1 MKRPEDVTM
10 DDALADVARVGPYFA
25 VGTDPGIADHPLWR
39 PLTALY
45 GPALPDQIATVRVR
59 LGTAEERVAASLL
72 FQGVA
77 GRLWSPA
84 LATAVLHGRVPELDP
99 ASTYWRAASPGPVL
113 LAAPGAPASAADAAA
128 LRRVIVDGHLVPL
141 VRAVRAVTPVA
152 EGLLWGNAAS
162 ALAGALTVLAL
173 ARPERSAAASR
184 LVGELLATPPLR
196 AAGDLGPYGFRRRS
210 CCLYYRVP
218 GGGKCA
224 DCALLSTATVTPPVT
239 SQDRRIG
246 HPPGNV
252 DAEQATTT
260 ARCVGDQ

>member
-1 MKRPEDVTM
+1 MELPEHATT
-10 DDALADVARVGPYFA
+10 DDALAEAAGIGPYFA
-25 VGTDPGIADHPLWR
+25 VDTDPGIADHPLWR

-45 GPALPDQIATVRVR
+45 GPALPAPYGPALPDQIANVRVR
-59 LGTAEERVAASLL
+59 LGTTEERVAASLF

-84 LATAVLHGRVPELDP
+84 LATAVLHGRVPGLDP
-99 ASTYWRAASPGPVL
+99 AGTYWRAASPGPVV
-113 LAAPGAPASAADAAA
+113 LAAPGAPALPGDAAA

-162 ALAGALTVLAL
+162 ALVGALTVLTM
-173 ARPERSAAASR
+173 ARPGSSAAASR

-224 DCALLSTATVTPPVT
+224 DCALL
-239 SQDRRIG
+239 
-246 HPPGNV
+246 
-252 DAEQATTT
+252 
-260 ARCVGDQ
+260 